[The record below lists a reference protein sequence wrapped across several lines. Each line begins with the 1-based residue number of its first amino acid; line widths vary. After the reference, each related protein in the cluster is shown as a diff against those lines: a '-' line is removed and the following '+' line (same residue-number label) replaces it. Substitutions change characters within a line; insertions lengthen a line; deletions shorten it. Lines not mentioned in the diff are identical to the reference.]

1 MPKTSMT
8 PLPLISEARTSR
20 RSLIAG
26 AVATLGVASIGAPAH
41 ALSASEAKSLILT
54 VTQEVQSI
62 INSGKSEAAMIRDFE
77 GIFRRYGD
85 VPRIAATLLGPP
97 WRTASAAEQTAYVN
111 ALAGYLARKYGR
123 QFREFVGAE
132 ITLTKTTDLGR
143 KGVVVA
149 STVTTDAFAPF
160 PVEWH
165 VIEAGGRQSFFDL
178 IIEGVRLLSTE
189 RSEIR
194 TILDQNRGSISALT
208 TALRKRG

>member
-1 MPKTSMT
+1 MT
-8 PLPLISEARTSR
+8 QFIRPTR
-20 RSLIAG
+20 RALLAG
-26 AVATLGVASIGAPAH
+26 GAALAVLGAAPAAW
-41 ALSASEAKSLILT
+41 ALSADEAKSLIRT
-54 VTQEVQSI
+54 VTGEVQTI

-97 WRTASAAEQTAYVN
+97 WRSASEAERKAYVD

-132 ITLTKTTDLGR
+132 ITLTKATDLGN

-149 STVTTDAFAPF
+149 STVKTDVFAPF

-165 VIEAGGRQSFFDL
+165 VIEAGGRRSFFDL

-194 TILDQNRGSISALT
+194 AILDKNRGSIDALT
-208 TALRKRG
+208 ATLKRMG